1 MATIKRFEDLEI
13 WQLAREIGQFVEELI
28 QTTGLKT
35 NYTLRNQMESSS
47 GSIMDNIAE
56 GFGRD
61 GNKEF
66 HNFLSIA
73 KGSSEELRSQSYR
86 AFDKKLINLEQHNKL
101 NEMCELEKNKI
112 GSFMHYLRNTAY
124 KGQKFNNNNKQ

>member
-13 WQLAREIGQFVEELI
+13 WQLAREICQIVEELI
-28 QTTGLKT
+28 QTTELKI
-35 NYTLRNQMESSS
+35 NFTLRNQMEASS

-66 HNFLSIA
+66 QHFLSIA
-73 KGSSEELRSQSYR
+73 KGSSEELKSQSYR
-86 AFDKKLINLEQHNKL
+86 AFDKKIISIEQHNKL
-101 NEMCELEKNKI
+101 NEVCELEKNKI
-112 GSFMHYLRNTAY
+112 GAFMHYLRNSNF

>member
-13 WQLAREIGQFVEELI
+13 WQLAREICKFVEELI
-28 QTTGLKT
+28 QTTELKQ
-35 NYTLRNQMESSS
+35 NYTLRNQMEASS

-66 HNFLSIA
+66 HHFLSIA

-86 AFDKKLINLEQHNKL
+86 AFDKTLINLEQHNKL
-101 NEMCELEKNKI
+101 NELCELEKNKI
-112 GSFMHYLRNTAY
+112 GSFMHYLRNTTF
-124 KGQKFNNNNKQ
+124 KGQKFNNKQ

>member
-1 MATIKRFEDLEI
+1 M
-13 WQLAREIGQFVEELI
+13 
-28 QTTGLKT
+28 KT
-35 NYTLRNQMESSS
+35 NFGLRNQMENSS

-66 HNFLSIA
+66 HNFQSIA
-73 KGSSEELRSQSYR
+73 KGSTEELKSQSYR
-86 AFDKKLINLEQHNKL
+86 AFDKKIISNEQHIEL

-112 GSFMHYLRNTAY
+112 GSFMHYLRNSNF
-124 KGQKFNNNNKQ
+124 KGQKFNNKQ